1 MNKRFKPQYLPHN
14 DDAEALVESLAAELQ
29 LTLKDKTGAKHRTI
43 LSSFLYCVQEAGVGA
58 LLDWS
63 GGTTSQDTTGVSF
76 FPATGAATV
85 MSVRAKLVEAGYV
98 TLFDNL
104 PSGIGDMTNKEAVE
118 LMGRSFSDKRFKNI
132 GSYRI
137 NTKPIFDDPRFTSA
151 QFVDAQRPYVMVNKP
166 EEYLDKRERKAAGS
180 KAPKLSWNAVY
191 KGKQGRQASAAA
203 RPVKEMNAFWAKH
216 PLVLPATNT
225 DKAKPFACAT
235 RIFHDGSLIS
245 GGRWYGGWTNLE
257 SHKRLHMRIDDEPIC
272 EIDLNASQP
281 TLFSALLGIRMN
293 VGGGDTWTDVY
304 ASVVERLNADEEEEL
319 LRMMVKQVL
328 VEMIGSG
335 NHQRRGPADTKA
347 AKGKDKLDFK
357 EVPLFF
363 DTEHSKKLYQDIQA
377 AAVEVFPALKQLN
390 DGYLNSTGFLSY
402 HEAEILTRT
411 LLKLKAMGVVAYGVH
426 DCVVV
431 KQSDRDAAVKTYRET
446 VRSYVI
452 QHQKQH
458 KHPHLDIE
466 VSVTIEQLGLDK
478 VKLPG
483 CYIR

>member
-1 MNKRFKPQYLPHN
+1 MNKRFKPQYLPDN

-29 LTLKDKTGAKHRTI
+29 LTLKGIAGGKHRTI
-43 LSSFLYCVQEAGVGA
+43 LSSFLYCVQEAGVSAFLGWA
-58 LLDWS
+58 
-63 GGTTSQDTTGVSF
+63 GGTTSKDTTGVSF
-76 FPATGAATV
+76 FPATGAKTV
-85 MSVRAKLVEAGYV
+85 RAVRAKLVEAGYV

-118 LMGRSFSDKRFKNI
+118 RMGSSISDGRFNNI

-137 NTKPIFDDPRFTSA
+137 NTKPIFDDLRFTSA
-151 QFVDAQRPYVMVNKP
+151 QFVDAQRPYLMVNQP
-166 EEYLDKRERKAAGS
+166 EDYADKRERKAAGS
-180 KAPKLSWNAVY
+180 KAPKLSWDEVY
-191 KGKQGRQASAAA
+191 KGDQGREASAAA
-203 RPVKEMNAFWAKH
+203 KPVKEMNAFWAKH
-216 PLVLPATNT
+216 PLTLPATNT
-225 DKAKPFACAT
+225 HKAQHYACAT
-235 RIFHDGSLIS
+235 RIFHDGSLVS

-257 SHKRLHMRIDDEPIC
+257 SHKRLHLRIDDEPIC

-293 VGGGDTWTDVY
+293 VGGDTWTDVY
-304 ASVVERLNADEEEEL
+304 ASVVERLNADEEPKL

-347 AKGKDKLDFK
+347 PKSKDKLDFK
-357 EVPLFF
+357 EVHLFF
-363 DTEHSKKLYQDIQA
+363 DTQHSKKLYQDIQA
-377 AAVEVFPALKQLN
+377 AALEVFPALKQLN

-446 VRSYVI
+446 VRSYVT

>member
-1 MNKRFKPQYLPHN
+1 MNKRFKPQYLPDN

-29 LTLKDKTGAKHRTI
+29 LTLKGIAGGKHRTI
-43 LSSFLYCVQEAGVGA
+43 LSSFLYCVQEAGVSAFLGWA
-58 LLDWS
+58 
-63 GGTTSQDTTGVSF
+63 GGTTSKDTTGVSF
-76 FPATGAATV
+76 FPATGAKTV
-85 MSVRAKLVEAGYV
+85 RAVRAKLVEAGYV

-118 LMGRSFSDKRFKNI
+118 RMGSSISDGRFNNI

-137 NTKPIFDDPRFTSA
+137 NTKPIFNDLRFTSA
-151 QFVDAQRPYVMVNKP
+151 QFVDAQRPYVMVNQP

-180 KAPKLSWNAVY
+180 KAPKLSWDEVY
-191 KGKQGRQASAAA
+191 KGDQGREASAAA
-203 RPVKEMNAFWAKH
+203 KPVKEMNAFWAKH
-216 PLVLPATNT
+216 PLTLPATNT
-225 DKAKPFACAT
+225 HKAQHYACAT
-235 RIFHDGSLIS
+235 RIFHDGSLVS

-257 SHKRLHMRIDDEPIC
+257 SHKRLHLRIDDEPIC

-293 VGGGDTWTDVY
+293 VGGDTWTDVY
-304 ASVVERLNADEEEEL
+304 ASVVERLNADEDPKR

-335 NHQRRGPADTKA
+335 NHKRRGPADTKA
-347 AKGKDKLDFK
+347 PKGKDKLDFK

-363 DTEHSKKLYQDIQA
+363 DTEHSKKLYQDIQVA
-377 AAVEVFPALKQLN
+377 ALEVFPALKQLD

-411 LLKLKAMGVVAYGVH
+411 LLKLKAMGVVAYGVN
-426 DCVVV
+426 DCAVV

-446 VRSYVI
+446 VRSYVT

>member
-118 LMGRSFSDKRFKNI
+118 LMGRSFNDGRFKNI

-137 NTKPIFDDPRFTSA
+137 NTKPIFDDLGFTSA

-293 VGGGDTWTDVY
+293 VGGDTWTDVY

>member
-14 DDAEALVESLAAELQ
+14 DDAHALVDALANELR
-29 LTLKDKTGAKHRTI
+29 LTLKSKAGGKHRTI

-76 FPATGAATV
+76 FPATGADTV

-293 VGGGDTWTDVY
+293 VGGDTWTDVY

>member
-1 MNKRFKPQYLPHN
+1 MNKRFKPQYLPYN

-29 LTLKDKTGAKHRTI
+29 LTLKGKTGAKHRTI
-43 LSSFLYCVQEAGVGA
+43 LASFLYCVQKAGVGA
-58 LLDWS
+58 CLDWS
-63 GGTTSQDTTGVSF
+63 GGTTSQDTTGFSF
-76 FPATGAATV
+76 FPATGAVTV
-85 MSVRAKLVEAGYV
+85 RSVRTKLSEASYV
-98 TLFDNL
+98 TLFDDL
-104 PSGIGDMTNKEAVE
+104 PSGLAEWSNKEAKK
-118 LMGRSFSDKRFKNI
+118 LMGFEQAERIKQANT
-132 GSYRI
+132 YRI
-137 NTKPIFDDPRFTSA
+137 KEMPLFDDPRLASA
-151 QFVDAQRPYVMVNKP
+151 QFINAQRPYVMVNKP
-166 EEYLDKRERKAAGS
+166 EEYTDKRERKEANR
-180 KAPKLSWNAVY
+180 KAPKLSYSEVY

-203 RPVKEMNAFWAKH
+203 RPIKEMNAFWAKH
-216 PLVLPATNT
+216 PLTLPATNT
-225 DKAKPFACAT
+225 CKAQHYACAT

-281 TLFSALLGIRMN
+281 TLFSALHGIRMN
-293 VGGGDTWTDVY
+293 VGGDTWTDVY

-347 AKGKDKLDFK
+347 PKGKDKLDFK
-357 EVPLFF
+357 KVHLFF

-426 DCVVV
+426 DCLVV

-458 KHPHLDIE
+458 KHQHLNIE

>member
-1 MNKRFKPQYLPHN
+1 MNKRFKPQYLPYN
-14 DDAEALVESLAAELQ
+14 DEAEALVESLAAELQ
-29 LTLKDKTGAKHRTI
+29 LTLKGKTGAKHRTI
-43 LSSFLYCVQEAGVGA
+43 LASFLYCVQKAGVGA
-58 LLDWS
+58 YLDWS
-63 GGTTSQDTTGVSF
+63 GGTTSQDTTGFSF
-76 FPATGAATV
+76 FPATGATTV
-85 MSVRAKLVEAGYV
+85 RAVKAKLVELGYI
-98 TLFDNL
+98 TEFDDL
-104 PSGIGDMTNKEAVE
+104 PSVIGNMANREAAA
-118 LMGRSFSDKRFKNI
+118 LMGISGTSGHIKNI
-132 GSYRI
+132 KSYRI
-137 NTKPIFDDPRFTSA
+137 NEMPMFNESRFTSA
-151 QFVDAQRPYVMVNKP
+151 QFVDAQRPFVMVNKS
-166 EEYLDKRERKAAGS
+166 EEYTDKRERKAAGS
-180 KAPKLSWNAVY
+180 KAPKLSWDEVY
-191 KGKQGRQASAAA
+191 KGEQGREASAAA

-216 PLVLPATNT
+216 PLTLPATNT
-225 DKAKPFACAT
+225 RKAKLFACAT

-281 TLFSALLGIRMN
+281 TLFSALRCIRMN
-293 VGGGDTWTDVY
+293 VGGDTWTDVY
-304 ASVVERLNADEEEEL
+304 ASVVERLNADEEPKR

-347 AKGKDKLDFK
+347 PKGKDKLDFK

-377 AAVEVFPALKQLN
+377 AALEVFPALKQLN

-458 KHPHLDIE
+458 KHPLDIE